1 MRFLLILSA
10 FTLLASCS
18 NNEKKL
24 PILGNREPVE
34 KTVNG
39 KTVIDTIYQTVPPFS
54 FLNQDSVLITD
65 KDFDN
70 KIYVADF
77 FFTSCTSICPVMHRN
92 MLKVYD
98 KYKGNASFRILSHT
112 IDFKYDTPSKLK
124 KYAVKLGIT
133 GDEWQFVR
141 GSKDSIY
148 TIAEKSYLVAV
159 NEDKSAPGGLVHQ
172 GWFVLIDKE
181 KRLRGAYDGTNT
193 EQVNQLIE
201 DIQILLNEYQE

>member
-1 MRFLLILSA
+1 
-10 FTLLASCS
+10 
-18 NNEKKL
+18 
-24 PILGNREPVE
+24 
-34 KTVNG
+34 
-39 KTVIDTIYQTVPPFS
+39 
-54 FLNQDSVLITD
+54 
-65 KDFDN
+65 
-70 KIYVADF
+70 
-77 FFTSCTSICPVMHRN
+77 